1 MILNGIY
8 VTKTIIVDLVTYIDF
23 GISGLSVHL
32 MSTQLS
38 IFLCDCLKDR
48 YFTIIL
54 LKSLEQLEEVSIK
67 VILKVHVKYE
77 TLQLQNTGMLFVMI
91 SKSYIRKRYFFKLMK
106 FIRMNRPLISTS
118 YLCRFHRVC
127 LIVMDR
133 RRWTWPWRSIRR
145 STFWWRT
152 WAILDSAQR
161 WTTILRF
168 DLFNMKWCK
177 TWNSVKLGM
186 V

>member
-1 MILNGIY
+1 M
-8 VTKTIIVDLVTYIDF
+8 IIVDLVTYIDF

-54 LKSLEQLEEVSIK
+54 LKSLKQLEEVSIK

-91 SKSYIRKRYFFKLMK
+91 SKSYIRKRYFFKANEVHQNEQASDFSILPLQVPQGVFDRNGQKTLNLTLKVNQTIDILVENMGHIG
-106 FIRMNRPLISTS
+106 FGSEMN
-118 YLCRFHRVC
+118 
-127 LIVMDR
+127 
-133 RRWTWPWRSIRR
+133 
-145 STFWWRT
+145 
-152 WAILDSAQR
+152 
-161 WTTILRF
+161 
-168 DLFNMKWCK
+168 N
-177 TWNSVKLGM
+177 NSKV
-186 V
+186 